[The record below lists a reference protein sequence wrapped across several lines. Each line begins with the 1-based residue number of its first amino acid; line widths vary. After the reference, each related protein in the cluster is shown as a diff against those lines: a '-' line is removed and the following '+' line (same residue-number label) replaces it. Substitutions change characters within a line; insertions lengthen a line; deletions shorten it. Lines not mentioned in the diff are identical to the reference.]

1 MKAIRDNLIRW
12 LALALAAA
20 LLALAV
26 ILPHRERFAPL
37 RVAVGIWPGAETLV
51 LAREHGLLP
60 ENRFRLMELTW
71 ASAIRR
77 AFDNGVVDAAVL
89 SFDSAVRLLEQGE
102 ALRVI
107 YVMDESQGADAVLVR
122 DETTAVEDLRGKRV
136 GVDLLGVGR
145 HLLAA
150 VLESVGMKITD
161 LDVVPMFQT
170 EMRSAFQ
177 KGDVHAVV
185 ASDPWTKGLLESGAH
200 VLSDSNSVSPPIY
213 RVLVVT
219 ESALKNRKGD
229 LVELLRA
236 HLRMLP
242 VLRGA
247 ISDERM
253 RAVFR
258 REGLTRAEFKSA
270 LFRVRSLDVV
280 ENLAFLGE
288 GGRGLA
294 DMAAELQARTMGR
307 ENSVLSLPAKGWSD
321 DSILNAAQLEGL

>member
-1 MKAIRDNLIRW
+1 MSLKAIRDNLIRW
-12 LALALAAA
+12 LALPMAAA

-26 ILPHRERFAPL
+26 ILPHRERFEPM

-150 VLESVGMKITD
+150 A
-161 LDVVPMFQT
+161 P
-170 EMRSAFQ
+170 
-177 KGDVHAVV
+177 
-185 ASDPWTKGLLESGAH
+185 
-200 VLSDSNSVSPPIY
+200 
-213 RVLVVT
+213 
-219 ESALKNRKGD
+219 
-229 LVELLRA
+229 
-236 HLRMLP
+236 
-242 VLRGA
+242 A
-247 ISDERM
+247 IIFGYAM
-253 RAVFR
+253 I
-258 REGLTRAEFKSA
+258 K
-270 LFRVRSLDVV
+270 
-280 ENLAFLGE
+280 
-288 GGRGLA
+288 GRGSGYIVKVCQNVTKPHL
-294 DMAAELQARTMGR
+294 GF
-307 ENSVLSLPAKGWSD
+307 
-321 DSILNAAQLEGL
+321 